1 MYTIHVNCNILFP
14 HPGIGDFFYEPA
26 AGIIHGPEE
35 FAEGIATG
43 VKSLATNVIGG
54 TAGALGRIGNRLGT
68 GVAALTVDEKFQKER
83 RERINRKTGFAE
95 SGKNLLRSV
104 VDGVTGVF
112 TKPIEGAKEDGIE
125 GRSSN
130 EYIH

>member
-1 MYTIHVNCNILFP
+1 M
-14 HPGIGDFFYEPA
+14 FYEPA